1 MDQQSIRP
9 QPLKLWD
16 SLHVDVC
23 SLEGD
28 YIHFS
33 VLHLRRINRMQWI
46 WICLVRKFSC
56 FQSLALAC
64 ALSLS
69 LPLSLCPQMAFSL
82 LSYNRKQSR
91 VESAFTVR
99 DRRKHQINAPFKCV
113 YCMYVW
119 VHLNY
124 ALCFSVYLSV
134 IFYNELSWAG
144 WNLPTVFTFSFA
156 VWFCVMD
163 WNMVKCCK
171 LI

>member
-1 MDQQSIRP
+1 M
-9 QPLKLWD
+9 
-16 SLHVDVC
+16 DVC

-28 YIHFS
+28 YIYVS
-33 VLHLRRINRMQWI
+33 VLHLRRINRMQCI
-46 WICLVRKFSC
+46 YIFLVRKFSF

-99 DRRKHQINAPFKCV
+99 GRRKHQINAPFKCV
-113 YCMYVW
+113 YTVCTCECTLTM
-119 VHLNY
+119 
-124 ALCFSVYLSV
+124 LCVSLFIFLSFFTMHRV
-134 IFYNELSWAG
+134 RWPG

-156 VWFCVMD
+156 V
-163 WNMVKCCK
+163 
-171 LI
+171 